1 MGAYPVEVIR
11 PSIVQAF
18 LDAFAETPG
27 AQKTARTALQAL
39 SKWATVRDL
48 LPQGITHG
56 VEIIKRDGGHMP
68 WPEEKIAIAL
78 EHARAPFDKIIPLAL
93 GSGQRGSDVVD
104 MRWSDLDDDNG
115 QPIIRVTQQKTK
127 LELWVPLMF
136 EIKDAIRSWP
146 RAPGF
151 IIRKASGEQYTRPQ
165 ISWAWWYERQTN
177 KKLKGFDD
185 YTLHGLRSTA
195 CVRLRKTGLTAL
207 QIANMIGMSEPMVAR
222 YTRLADQREMA
233 LAAARQTEAGTSK
246 VHHLQKQRKSTS

>member
-27 AQKTARTALQAL
+27 AQKTARTALQAV

-56 VEIIKRDGGHMP
+56 VEVIRSDGGHLP
-68 WPEEKIAIAL
+68 WPEDLIKVAL
-78 EHARAPFDKIIPLAL
+78 DYAKPPFDKIIPLAL

-115 QPIIRVTQQKTK
+115 QPIIRVVQQKTK
-127 LELWVPLMF
+127 RELWVPLMF
-136 EIKDAIRSWP
+136 EMKDRMRQWE
-146 RAPGF
+146 RKPGF
-151 IIRKASGEQYTRPQ
+151 IIRKASGEPYTRPQ
-165 ISWAWWYERQTN
+165 ISWAWWHERQTN
-177 KKLKGFDD
+177 DHLKGFDD

-195 CVRLRKTGLTAL
+195 CVRLRRKGLTAL

-233 LAAARQTEAGTSK
+233 LSAARQTEAGTSK
-246 VHHLQKQRKSTS
+246 VHRLQKQRNSNG